1 MTPAG
6 PAEVAGTPP
15 DLAGTRAAIRAFLA
29 ADPVS
34 REPHVDGWNRYDPG
48 FSRRLGQAGFIGMT
62 WPRDYGGHAR
72 PALERYVV
80 VEEICAAGV
89 PAAAHWS
96 ADRQIGPALLRYGS
110 EAQRRRL
117 LPGMVRGETYFS
129 LGMSEP
135 ESGSDLASVR
145 TRATRAAGGGWRLAG
160 RKIWTSFAH
169 DAHFA
174 LTLCRTSGSGEDRNA
189 GLSQFIVPLD
199 SPGLT
204 IRPVVNMAGRHEFN
218 EVLFDD
224 VPLGEDALL
233 GQEGQG
239 WEQVTGELALERSGP
254 ERFLSS
260 FVLLDALVRQDRAE
274 DRLDRAALIGALV
287 ARLVPLRGLSFAI
300 ARAID
305 AGASVASQ
313 AALVKELGSRFE
325 QELPDILIESLDLAA
340 DRSAETQLERLL
352 AEAALHAPSFSIR
365 GGTREILRGI
375 IARDMG
381 LR

>member
-1 MTPAG
+1 MTPSR
-6 PAEVAGTPP
+6 PAEATGAPP
-15 DLAGTRAAIRAFLA
+15 DLAGTRAAIRTFLA

-34 REPHVDGWNRYDPG
+34 REPHVDGWNRYDPA

-62 WPRDYGGHAR
+62 WPCDYGGHAR

-80 VEEICAAGV
+80 VEEICAAGA

-96 ADRQIGPALLRYGS
+96 ADRQVGPALLRYGS

-117 LPGMVRGETYFS
+117 LPGMARGETYFS

-145 TRATRAAGGGWRLAG
+145 TRGTRVEGGWRLAG

-174 LTLCRTSGSGEDRNA
+174 LVLCRTSGTSEDRNA

-239 WEQVTGELALERSGP
+239 WAQVTGELALERSGP

-260 FVLLDALVRQDRAE
+260 FVLLDALVRQDRA
-274 DRLDRAALIGALV
+274 DGRIDRAGLIGALV

-300 ARAID
+300 AREID

-313 AALVKELGSRFE
+313 AALVKELGSSFE
-325 QELPDILIESLDLAA
+325 QELPDILIEALDVPA
-340 DRSAETQLERLL
+340 DRSAEAPLGRLL